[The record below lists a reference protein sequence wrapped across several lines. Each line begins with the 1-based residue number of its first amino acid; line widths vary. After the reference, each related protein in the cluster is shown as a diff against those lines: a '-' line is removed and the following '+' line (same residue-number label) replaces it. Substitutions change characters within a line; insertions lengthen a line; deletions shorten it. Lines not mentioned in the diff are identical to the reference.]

1 MPWIICGIL
10 IICIIIL
17 CIALKRK
24 QILDKTELNKYN
36 KEVTL
41 LEHRKKSL
49 NEDIEFCEKQ
59 IAREQRHFEEAQVE
73 HNKAIARQTSELDA
87 MYERNKVRRME
98 QLETEM
104 EAQETASKQLL
115 QKNLEIETA
124 KYNELLQ
131 NLNASWLESSTDC
144 NNRIN
149 QLKED
154 TEFQEKRFES
164 LLAPLQ
170 QYEKAQQERLY
181 YTIQVPE
188 EYHNDIDYLL
198 NVVSQKVNH
207 PDIISK
213 LVWAEYI
220 KPYMDETIKRIGIK
234 DEPGIYKITNIETG
248 KCYIGKSTNVKKRL
262 QDHFKSSVGIA
273 SIADQA
279 IHHAILEQGI
289 WNWIIEI
296 ITYCDKDKLN
306 ELEKYYIEF
315 FKAVEFGYN
324 KNSGGGG

>member
-10 IICIIIL
+10 IVCIIIL

-98 QLETEM
+98 QLENEM
-104 EAQETASKQLL
+104 RVQEEKSRQLL
-115 QKNLEIETA
+115 QQKIEEYNVEVEKEKKHAEQVKEEI
-124 KYNELLQ
+124 NQ
-131 NLNASWLESSTDC
+131 NLLDALQEAS
-144 NNRIN
+144 
-149 QLKED
+149 
-154 TEFQEKRFES
+154 FQHVKFES

-234 DEPGIYKITNIETG
+234 DESGIYKITNIETG

-289 WNWIIEI
+289 WNWMIEI

-315 FKAVEFGYN
+315 FKSQEYGFN
-324 KNSGGGG
+324 KTGGG

>member
-1 MPWIICGIL
+1 MPWIIIGIL
-10 IICIIIL
+10 IVCIIVL
-17 CIALKRK
+17 CIALRRK
-24 QILDKTELNKYN
+24 QILDKTELNNYTRD
-36 KEVTL
+36 VAIL
-41 LEHRKKSL
+41 VHRKQTLS
-49 NEDIEFCEKQ
+49 EDIEFCEKQ
-59 IAREQRHFEEAQVE
+59 IAREQRHFEEAQAE
-73 HNKAIARQTSELDA
+73 HTKVIARQTSELDA

-98 QLETEM
+98 QLENEM
-104 EAQETASKQLL
+104 RAQEEKSQQLL
-115 QKNLEIETA
+115 QQKIEEYNVEIEKEKKHA
-124 KYNELLQ
+124 EQVKEEINQ
-131 NLNASWLESSTDC
+131 NLLDALQEAS
-144 NNRIN
+144 
-149 QLKED
+149 
-154 TEFQEKRFES
+154 FQHVKFES

-213 LVWAEYI
+213 LVWAEYV
-220 KPYMDETIKRIGIK
+220 KPYMDETIKRVDIK
-234 DEPGIYKITNIETG
+234 DEPGIYKITSIETN

-262 QDHFKSSVGIA
+262 QDHFKSSVGIT

-289 WNWIIEI
+289 WNWMIEI

>member
-1 MPWIICGIL
+1 MPWIISGIL
-10 IICIIIL
+10 VICIIVL
-17 CIALKRK
+17 CIALRRK
-24 QILDKTELNKYN
+24 QILDKTELNNYTRD
-36 KEVTL
+36 VAIL
-41 LEHRKKSL
+41 AHRKQTLS
-49 NEDIEFCEKQ
+49 EDIEFCEKQ
-59 IAREQRHFEEAQVE
+59 IAREQRHFEEAQAE
-73 HNKAIARQTSELDA
+73 HTKAIARQTSELDA
-87 MYERNKVRRME
+87 MYEHNKVRRME
-98 QLETEM
+98 QLENEM
-104 EAQETASKQLL
+104 RAQEEKSQQLL
-115 QKNLEIETA
+115 QQKIEEYNVEIEKEKKHA
-124 KYNELLQ
+124 EQVKEEINQ
-131 NLNASWLESSTDC
+131 NLLDALQEAS
-144 NNRIN
+144 
-149 QLKED
+149 
-154 TEFQEKRFES
+154 FQHVKFES

-213 LVWAEYI
+213 LVWAEYV
-220 KPYMDETIKRIGIK
+220 KPYMDETIKRVDIK
-234 DEPGIYKITNIETG
+234 DEPGIYKITSIETN

-262 QDHFKSSVGIA
+262 QDHFKSSVGIT

-289 WNWIIEI
+289 WNWTIEI

>member
-1 MPWIICGIL
+1 MPWIISGIL
-10 IICIIIL
+10 VICIIVL
-17 CIALKRK
+17 CIALRRK
-24 QILDKTELNKYN
+24 QILDKTELNNYTRD
-36 KEVTL
+36 VAIL
-41 LEHRKKSL
+41 AHRKKTL

-59 IAREQRHFEEAQVE
+59 IAREQRHFEEAQAE
-73 HNKAIARQTSELDA
+73 HTKAIARQTSELDA

-98 QLETEM
+98 QLENEM
-104 EAQETASKQLL
+104 RVQEEKSRQLL
-115 QKNLEIETA
+115 QQKIEEYNVEIEKEKKHA
-124 KYNELLQ
+124 EQIKEEINQ
-131 NLNASWLESSTDC
+131 NLLDALQEAS
-144 NNRIN
+144 
-149 QLKED
+149 
-154 TEFQEKRFES
+154 FQHVKFES

-181 YTIQVPE
+181 YTIQIPE

-213 LVWAEYI
+213 LVWAEYV
-220 KPYMDETIKRIGIK
+220 KPYMDETIKRVDIK
-234 DEPGIYKITNIETG
+234 DEPGIYKITSIETN

-262 QDHFKSSVGIA
+262 QDHFKSSVGIT

-289 WNWIIEI
+289 WNWTIEI